1 MRLVNSTFSAAVAR
15 NPDLMH
21 AVFESLPEPTF
32 LINKSGIYVEAW
44 GGTDTKR
51 HHNPASLIGLN
62 QYQVLPADKAVWFSQ
77 VIVDVIDNQKPAEL
91 SYSLDP
97 KDLTCFEGIQ
107 GPAEIQYFSALVIPL
122 PNTEYVLWTV
132 RNISEY
138 QRALNKLAEQQ
149 NELERL
155 TLIEHLTQVYNRYA
169 MDALLP
175 DSIELA
181 RLKGM
186 GAAVFMIDIDCFKE
200 FNDHYGHIKGDEA
213 LKAVGSAIK
222 QWAHN
227 NDLCFRYGGDEFLVF
242 VPGISEHMCIQHA
255 QDLLDAIAQL
265 ALEHRTSHVSQY
277 LTITVGIR
285 HCDPIPADMTAEKF
299 VGIADKA
306 LFFAKKHQ
314 RGTIHKM

>member
-1 MRLVNSTFSAAVAR
+1 MSSTFSAAVAN

-32 LINKSGIYVEAW
+32 LLNKSGVYVEAW

-62 QYQVLPADKAVWFSQ
+62 QEQVLPADKATWFSQ
-77 VIVDVIDNQKPAEL
+77 VIVDVINTQKPAEL
-91 SYSLDP
+91 SYSLNP

-107 GPAEIQYFSALVIPL
+107 GPIEIQHFSALVIPL

-138 QRALNKLAEQQ
+138 QRALDKLAQQ
-149 NELERL
+149 QLELERL
-155 TLIEHLTQVYNRYA
+155 TYREHLTQVYNRYA

-175 DSIELA
+175 DAIALA
-181 RLKGM
+181 RQNNL

-213 LKAVGSAIK
+213 LKALGKAIK
-222 QWAHN
+222 QWAHD

-242 VPGISEHMCIQHA
+242 VPGISEQNCIQHA
-255 QDLLDAIAQL
+255 QNLLDTIAAL
-265 ALEHRTSHVSQY
+265 ALEHDTSHVSQY